1 MYLLDFCYV
10 QINSR
15 FMRSEMVIKLRFA
28 STLIIVMV
36 SELSPN
42 CRSVNM
48 VFVANW
54 LQSELID
61 TFQFW
66 SLSQEDHPKSLPK
79 GRWSTKKERIDH
91 YFQSIKKYR
100 VPNIKICTFGKPCIW
115 VTSSPI
121 FKIFSSICYK
131 NSCCHCCSTSHSLRL
146 SRCCKEHKKDKIKCA
161 FRTLRKKSPPLCEI
175 VWTSFSLLL
184 QCASSTFRILSFLR
198 LLLLPLLCLM
208 WYLPERSKAV
218 PPHHPLPWKRLLLD
232 LLLSFCNLYIDFNI
246 PGRHHLEH
254 VSDFSF

>member
-1 MYLLDFCYV
+1 
-10 QINSR
+10 
-15 FMRSEMVIKLRFA
+15 
-28 STLIIVMV
+28 MV

-161 FRTLRKKSPPLCEI
+161 FRTLRKKISAI
-175 VWTSFSLLL
+175 VWNSLNIIFIVVAMRFIYFQDSLFST
-184 QCASSTFRILSFLR
+184 AAFAAAP
-198 LLLLPLLCLM
+198 LPDV
-208 WYLPERSKAV
+208 V
-218 PPHHPLPWKRLLLD
+218 PPGEIKSRTTTPSTAMKTPFVGFVVVIL
-232 LLLSFCNLYIDFNI
+232 
-246 PGRHHLEH
+246 
-254 VSDFSF
+254 